1 MLSHGRCGSGA
12 DVGMWELGVIRT
24 SMGNVDGKGQPLKLK
39 GVSTPERN
47 QYEIVLR
54 ECIYK

>member
-39 GVSTPERN
+39 GVSTLGEKP
-47 QYEIVLR
+47 I
-54 ECIYK
+54 